1 MDRPKD
7 IFILNIYHFD
17 SVNLKSENKYC
28 NIEIG
33 INALL
38 SKEDNPHSDSVSLK
52 SCYSTWL

>member
-7 IFILNIYHFD
+7 IFILNIHHFD

-33 INALL
+33 IHALL

-52 SCYSTWL
+52 SCDSTWL